1 MKELIDLIFD
11 VAIPE
16 PNTGCW
22 LWELDVSGDGYGRF
36 NYRSQSV
43 AAHRLAW
50 SAVNGD
56 IPPGMVVRHDCD
68 QPLCVNPGH
77 LRVGTHVDN
86 MADRAK
92 RGRGRWGSLSA
103 EQIDRAIGMRRR
115 KMTFP
120 QIAVVLGTTVK
131 TIERAIARR
140 SEAQR

>member
-16 PNTGCW
+16 PSTGCW
-22 LWELDVSGDGYGRF
+22 LWDLDVSGDGYGRF

-68 QPLCVNPGH
+68 QPLCVNPDH
-77 LRVGTHVDN
+77 LRIGTHADN

-92 RGRGRWGSLSA
+92 RGRGRWGALIDADLDWAA
-103 EQIDRAIGMRRR
+103 EMRSR
-115 KMTFP
+115 KMP
-120 QIAVVLGTTVK
+120 YPRIAERLGTTVK
-131 TIERAIARR
+131 TVERALARR
-140 SEAQR
+140 AVRRR